1 LVLSQLTKHK
11 VADIGKAPHGA
22 KKIEWAWQYMPSLQF
37 LENKYK
43 ASQPFKGATIGA
55 CLHLE
60 AKTACL
66 LLTLTRLGATVAA
79 CGSNPLSTQDDICA
93 ALAEGG
99 VNVFSRRGMTTDEYF
114 GYVRDVLDFK
124 PNVIIDDG
132 ADVVATVHTERPDL
146 IPGIKGA
153 SEETTSG
160 VKRLKAMQ
168 AEGVLKF
175 PVISVNDAL
184 SKYLFDNRYG
194 TGQSVWDGV
203 MRATNMVVA
212 GRTVVVAGYGWC
224 GKGVA
229 KRASGLGAR
238 VAVTEIDPHKA
249 CEALMDGFDVMTMEE
264 AAKAGDIFLTL
275 TGNVSVIDKR
285 HFPLMK
291 NGVILGNAGHF
302 DVEICKPDLAALADR
317 VEHLRDNIDT
327 YVMKDG
333 RRLNLLG
340 EGRLTNLACADG
352 HPIEIM
358 DLSFSLQLEAALHV
372 YTHVMTP
379 GIHAVPMET
388 DRAVMESKL
397 AALGIEIDVPT
408 PKQTEYMKIWQESS
422 TPIPAE

>member
-1 LVLSQLTKHK
+1 MEKLTKHK
-11 VADIGKAPHGA
+11 IADIEKAPKGA

-43 ASQPFKGATIGA
+43 VSQPFKGATIAA

-93 ALAEGG
+93 ALAKGG
-99 VNVFSRRGMTTDEYF
+99 VNVFSRRGMTTEEYF
-114 GYVRDVLDFK
+114 SYVRDVLDFK
-124 PNVIIDDG
+124 PNVVIDDG
-132 ADVVATVHTERPDL
+132 ADVVALIHKERREL
-146 IPGIKGA
+146 IPDIKGA

-168 AEGVLKF
+168 SEGVLQI

-203 MRATNMVVA
+203 VRTTNMVVA

-229 KRASGLGAR
+229 KRAAGLGAR
-238 VAVTEIDPHKA
+238 VVVTEIDPHKA
-249 CEALMDGFDVMTMEE
+249 CEALMDGFDVMPLEE
-264 AAKAGDIFLTL
+264 AAKIGDIFLTL
-275 TGNVSVIDKR
+275 TGNFSVIDKR

-302 DVEICKPDLAALADR
+302 DVEIHKSDLAAMAER
-317 VEHLRDNIDT
+317 IERLRDNIDT

-358 DLSFSLQLEAALHV
+358 DLSFALQLEAALHV
-372 YTHVMTP
+372 YTHKMPAGVHP
-379 GIHAVPMET
+379 VPEET

-397 AALGIEIDVPT
+397 AALGIEIDRLT
-408 PKQTEYMKIWQESS
+408 PEQVEYMKTWKD
-422 TPIPAE
+422 

>member
-1 LVLSQLTKHK
+1 MAKYK
-11 VADIGKAPHGA
+11 IADIGKAVYGA
-22 KKIEWAWQYMPSLQF
+22 KKIEWAWQYMPSLSF

-43 ASQPFKGATIGA
+43 ASQPFKGVTVAA

-66 LLTLTRLGATVAA
+66 LLTLSRLGATVAA

-93 ALAEGG
+93 ALAEKG
-99 VNVFSRRGMTTDEYF
+99 VHVFSHRGMTPEEYS

-124 PNVIIDDG
+124 PEVIIDDG
-132 ADVVATVHTERPDL
+132 ADVVALLHKEYQHL
-146 IPGIKGA
+146 IPVIKGA

-168 AEGVLKF
+168 AEGVLKI

-203 MRATNMVVA
+203 MRTTNMVVA
-212 GRTVVVAGYGWC
+212 GRTVVVIGYGWC

-229 KRASGLGAR
+229 MRAAGLGAR
-238 VAVTEIDPHKA
+238 VVVTEIDPHKA
-249 CEALMDGFDVMTMEE
+249 CEALMDGFDVMPLEE
-264 AAKAGDIFLTL
+264 AAKTGDIFLTL
-275 TGNVSVIDKR
+275 TGNINVITKR
-285 HFPLMK
+285 HFSLMK

-302 DVEICKPDLAALADR
+302 DVEICIPELAAMADR
-317 VEHLRDNIDT
+317 VEHLRDNIDS

-333 RRLNLLG
+333 RRLNVLG

-358 DLSFSLQLEAALHV
+358 DLSFSLQLAAALHV
-372 YTHVMTP
+372 YKNKMEPGVHV
-379 GIHAVPMET
+379 VPEET

-397 AALGIEIDVPT
+397 ASLGISIDKLT
-408 PKQTEYMKIWQESS
+408 PEQAEYMKSWQE
-422 TPIPAE
+422 

>member
-1 LVLSQLTKHK
+1 MEKYR
-11 VADIGKAPHGA
+11 VADIKQASHGA

-37 LENKYK
+37 LEKKYG
-43 ASQPFKGATIGA
+43 AGQPFKRAVIAA

-66 LLTLTRLGATVAA
+66 LLTLKRLGATVAA

-99 VNVFSRRGMTTDEYF
+99 VNVFSRRGMSTDEYF
-114 GYVRDVLDFK
+114 GYVRDVLEFR
-124 PNVIIDDG
+124 PSVVIDDG
-132 ADVVATVHTERPDL
+132 ADVVALLHKERQDL
-146 IPGIKGA
+146 IPGIRGA

-168 AEGVLKF
+168 ADGVLKI

-203 MRATNMVVA
+203 MRTTNMVVA
-212 GRTVVVAGYGWC
+212 GRTVVVVGYGWC

-229 KRASGLGAR
+229 KRAAGLGAR
-238 VAVTEIDPHKA
+238 VVVTEIDPHRA
-249 CEALMDGFDVMTMEE
+249 CEALMDGFNVMPLEE
-264 AAKAGDIFLTL
+264 AAKIGDIFLTL
-275 TGNVSVIDKR
+275 TGNLKVIDKR

-291 NGVILGNAGHF
+291 SGVVMGNAGHF
-302 DVEICKPDLAALADR
+302 DVEICKPDLAALADH

-372 YTHVMTP
+372 YTHKMEP
-379 GIHAVPMET
+379 GVHPVPAET

-397 AALGIEIDVPT
+397 AALGIKIDELT
-408 PKQTEYMKIWQESS
+408 PEQREYMKSWQD
-422 TPIPAE
+422 

>member
-1 LVLSQLTKHK
+1 MGKTKYK
-11 VADIGKAPHGA
+11 VADTGKANYGA
-22 KKIEWAWQYMPSLQF
+22 KKIEWAWQYMPSLNF

-43 ASQPFKGATIGA
+43 ASLPFKGVTIAA

-93 ALAEGG
+93 ALAESG
-99 VNVFSRRGMTTDEYF
+99 VNVFSRRGMTSDEYMD
-114 GYVRDVLDFK
+114 YAREVLSFK
-124 PNVIIDDG
+124 PDVIIDDG
-132 ADVVATVHTERPDL
+132 ADVVTLLHREYKDM
-146 IPGIKGA
+146 IPNVRGA
-153 SEETTSG
+153 SEETTTG
-160 VKRLKAMQ
+160 IKRIKAMHD
-168 AEGVLKF
+168 EGILKI

-203 MRATNMVVA
+203 VRTTNMVVA
-212 GRTVVVAGYGWC
+212 GRTVVVIGYGWC

-229 KRASGLGAR
+229 KRAAGLGAR
-238 VAVTEIDPHKA
+238 VVVTEIDPHKA
-249 CEALMDGFDVMTMEE
+249 CEALMDGFDVMPLEK
-264 AAKAGDIFLTL
+264 AAKVGDIFLTL
-275 TGNVSVIDKR
+275 TGNVNVMTKQ
-285 HFPLMK
+285 HFSLMK

-302 DVEICKPDLAALADR
+302 DVEICKPDLAAMADR
-317 VEHLRDNIDT
+317 VEHIRDNIDT

-372 YTHVMTP
+372 YTNKMAP
-379 GIHAVPMET
+379 GIHAVPEET

-397 AALGIEIDVPT
+397 AALGVEIDKLT
-408 PKQTEYMKIWQESS
+408 PEQAEYMKSWQE
-422 TPIPAE
+422 

>member
-1 LVLSQLTKHK
+1 MTQYK
-11 VADIGKAPHGA
+11 VADITKASHGA
-22 KKIEWAWQYMPSLQF
+22 NKIKWAWQYMPSLQF
-37 LENKYK
+37 LEDKYK
-43 ASQPFKGATIGA
+43 ASQPFKGATIAA

-66 LLTLTRLGATVAA
+66 LLCLTRLGATVAA

-114 GYVRDVLDFK
+114 EYVRSVLNFK

-132 ADVVATVHTERPDL
+132 ADVVALIHTERQDL
-146 IPGIKGA
+146 IPGIKGG

-168 AEGVLKF
+168 TDGVLKF
-175 PVISVNDAL
+175 PMISVNDAL

-203 MRATNMVVA
+203 MRTTNMVVA
-212 GRTVVVAGYGWC
+212 GRTVVVVGYGWC

-229 KRASGLGAR
+229 KRAAGLGAR
-238 VAVTEIDPHKA
+238 VIVTEIDPHKA
-249 CEALMDGFDVMTMEE
+249 CEALMDGFDVMDMES
-264 AAKAGDIFLTL
+264 AAKVGDIFLTL
-275 TGNVSVIDKR
+275 TGNTKVLRKE
-285 HFPLMK
+285 HFVLMK
-291 NGVILGNAGHF
+291 NGVIMGNAGHF
-302 DVEICKPDLAALADR
+302 DVEICKPDLEAMADR
-317 VEHLRDNIDT
+317 VEHLRDNIDS

-333 RRLNLLG
+333 RRLHLLG

-358 DLSFSLQLEAALHV
+358 DLSFALQLEAALYV
-372 YTHVMTP
+372 YTHKMEP
-379 GIHAVPMET
+379 GVHVVPEAT

-397 AALGIEIDVPT
+397 AALGIKIDKLTSEQVD
-408 PKQTEYMKIWQESS
+408 YMKSWQD
-422 TPIPAE
+422 

>member
-1 LVLSQLTKHK
+1 LEKSTKYK
-11 VADIGKAPHGA
+11 IADIEKASGGA

-43 ASQPFKGATIGA
+43 ASQPFKGATIAA

-93 ALAEGG
+93 ALAQGG
-99 VNVFSRRGMTTDEYF
+99 VNVFSRRGMATDEYF
-114 GYVRDVLDFK
+114 GYVRDVLAFE

-132 ADVVATVHTERPDL
+132 ADVVTLIHKERQDL
-146 IPGIKGA
+146 IPRIKGA
-153 SEETTSG
+153 SEETTTG

-168 AEGVLKF
+168 ADGVLKF

-203 MRATNMVVA
+203 MRTTNMVVA
-212 GRTVVVAGYGWC
+212 GRTVVVVGYGWC

-229 KRASGLGAR
+229 KRAAGLGAR
-238 VAVTEIDPHKA
+238 VVVTEIDPHKA
-249 CEALMDGFDVMTMEE
+249 CEALMDGFDVMPLEE
-264 AAKAGDIFLTL
+264 AAKIGDIFLTL
-275 TGNVSVIDKR
+275 TGNIKVIDKR
-285 HFPLMK
+285 HFALMK
-291 NGVILGNAGHF
+291 NGVVMGNAGHF
-302 DVEICKPDLAALADR
+302 DVEICKPDLVAMAER

-358 DLSFSLQLEAALHV
+358 DLSFALQLEAALHV
-372 YTHVMTP
+372 YTHAMSP
-379 GIHAVPMET
+379 GVHAVPEET

-397 AALGIEIDVPT
+397 AALGIKLDQLTSEQI
-408 PKQTEYMKIWQESS
+408 KYMKSWQD
-422 TPIPAE
+422 

>member
-1 LVLSQLTKHK
+1 MTQHK
-11 VADIGKAPHGA
+11 IADLGKAPTGA

-43 ASQPFKGATIGA
+43 ASQPFKGAVIAA

-66 LLTLTRLGATVAA
+66 LLTLKRLGATVAA

-114 GYVRDVLDFK
+114 GYVRDVLHFK
-124 PNVIIDDG
+124 PNVIVDDG
-132 ADVVATVHTERPDL
+132 ADVVAALHKERQDL
-146 IPGIKGA
+146 IPNILGA

-175 PVISVNDAL
+175 PVIAVNDAL

-203 MRATNMVVA
+203 MRTTNMVAA
-212 GRTVVVAGYGWC
+212 GRTVVVVGYGWC

-229 KRASGLGAR
+229 KRAAGLGAR
-238 VAVTEIDPHKA
+238 VVVTEIDPHKA
-249 CEALMDGFDVMTMEE
+249 CEALMDGFDVMPMTE
-264 AAKAGDIFLTL
+264 AAKVGDIFLTL
-275 TGNVSVIDKR
+275 TGNVKVIDKR

-302 DVEICKPDLAALADR
+302 DVEICKPDLEAMADR
-317 VEHLRDNIDT
+317 VERLRDNIDT

-372 YTHVMTP
+372 FTHKMTP
-379 GIHAVPMET
+379 GVHPVPEET

-397 AALGIEIDVPT
+397 AALGVGLDKPT
-408 PKQTEYMKIWQESS
+408 PEQIEYMKSWQD
-422 TPIPAE
+422 

>member
-1 LVLSQLTKHK
+1 MEESVLEKYR
-11 VADIGKAPHGA
+11 VADIKQASHGA

-37 LENKYK
+37 LEKKYG
-43 ASQPFKGATIGA
+43 AGQPFKRAVIAA

-66 LLTLTRLGATVAA
+66 LLTLKRLGATVAA

-99 VNVFSRRGMTTDEYF
+99 VNVFSRRGMSTDEYF
-114 GYVRDVLDFK
+114 GYVRDVLEFR
-124 PNVIIDDG
+124 PSVVIDDG
-132 ADVVATVHTERPDL
+132 ADVVALLHKERQDL
-146 IPGIKGA
+146 IPGIRGA

-168 AEGVLKF
+168 ADGVLKI

-203 MRATNMVVA
+203 MRTTNMVVA
-212 GRTVVVAGYGWC
+212 GRTVVVVGYGWC

-229 KRASGLGAR
+229 KRAAGLGAR
-238 VAVTEIDPHKA
+238 VVVTEIDPHRA
-249 CEALMDGFDVMTMEE
+249 CEALMDGFNVMPLEE
-264 AAKAGDIFLTL
+264 AAKIGDIFLTL
-275 TGNVSVIDKR
+275 TGNLKVIDKR

-291 NGVILGNAGHF
+291 SGVVMGNAGHF
-302 DVEICKPDLAALADR
+302 DVEICKPDLAALADH

-372 YTHVMTP
+372 YTHKMEP
-379 GIHAVPMET
+379 GVHPVPAET

-397 AALGIEIDVPT
+397 AALGIKIDELT
-408 PKQTEYMKIWQESS
+408 PEQREYMKSWQD
-422 TPIPAE
+422 

>member
-1 LVLSQLTKHK
+1 
-11 VADIGKAPHGA
+11 
-22 KKIEWAWQYMPSLQF
+22 PSLQF

-43 ASQPFKGATIGA
+43 ASQPFKGATIAA

-114 GYVRDVLDFK
+114 GYVRDVLDFE

-132 ADVVATVHTERPDL
+132 ADVVAAVHTERPGL
-146 IPGIKGA
+146 IPGIRGA

-160 VKRLKAMQ
+160 VKRLKAMH
-168 AEGVLKF
+168 ADGVLKL

-203 MRATNMVVA
+203 MRTTNMVVA
-212 GRTVVVAGYGWC
+212 GRVVVVAGYGWC

-229 KRASGLGAR
+229 KRAAGLGAR

-264 AAKAGDIFLTL
+264 AAKIGDIFLTL
-275 TGNVSVIDKR
+275 TGNVDVIDKR

-291 NGVILGNAGHF
+291 SGVILGNAGHF
-302 DVEICKPDLAALADR
+302 DVEISKPDLEALAER

-358 DLSFSLQLEAALHV
+358 DLSFSLQLESALHV
-372 YTHVMTP
+372 YTHAMPP
-379 GIHAVPMET
+379 GIHAVPAET

-397 AALGIEIDVPT
+397 AALGVKIDAPT
-408 PKQTEYMKIWQESS
+408 PRQTEYMKIWQESALS
-422 TPIPAE
+422 IEAQEAASPETPRPIPA

>member
-1 LVLSQLTKHK
+1 MSKLTKHK
-11 VADIGKAPHGA
+11 VADISKAPQGA
-22 KKIEWAWQYMPSLQF
+22 RKIEWAWQYMPSLQF
-37 LENKYK
+37 LEKKYE
-43 ASQPFKGATIGA
+43 ASQPFKGATIAA

-99 VNVFSRRGMTTDEYF
+99 VNIFSRRGMSTEEYF

-124 PNVIIDDG
+124 PNVVIDDG
-132 ADVVATVHTERPDL
+132 ADVVATIHTERQEL
-146 IPGIKGA
+146 IPHIKGG

-168 AEGVLKF
+168 ADGVLKF
-175 PVISVNDAL
+175 PMISVNDAL

-203 MRATNMVVA
+203 MRTTNMVVA
-212 GRTVVVAGYGWC
+212 GRTVVVVGYGWC

-229 KRASGLGAR
+229 MRAAGLGAR
-238 VAVTEIDPHKA
+238 VIVTEIDPHKA
-249 CEALMDGFDVMTMEE
+249 CEALMDGFDVMTLEE
-264 AAKAGDIFLTL
+264 AAKTGDIFLTL
-275 TGNVSVIDKR
+275 TGNTKVIDKR
-285 HFPLMK
+285 HFALMK
-291 NGVILGNAGHF
+291 NGVIMGNAGHF
-302 DVEICKPDLAALADR
+302 DVEICKPDLEAMAER
-317 VEHLRDNIDT
+317 VEQLRDNIDT

-358 DLSFSLQLEAALHV
+358 DLSFALQLESALHV
-372 YTHVMTP
+372 YTHDMKP
-379 GIHAVPMET
+379 GVYVVPEET

-397 AALGIEIDVPT
+397 AALGIRIDSLT
-408 PKQTEYMKIWQESS
+408 PEQEDYMRSWQD
-422 TPIPAE
+422 

>member
-1 LVLSQLTKHK
+1 LSGATKYK
-11 VADIGKAPHGA
+11 VADIEKADKGA

-37 LENKYK
+37 LDNKYK
-43 ASQPFKGATIGA
+43 AGQPFKGVTVAA

-93 ALAEGG
+93 ALAKGG
-99 VNVFSRRGMTTDEYF
+99 VNVFSRRGMTPEEYLS
-114 GYVRDVLDFK
+114 YVREVLDFK
-124 PNVIIDDG
+124 PEVIIDDG
-132 ADVVATVHTERPDL
+132 ADVVALLHKEYQSL
-146 IPGIKGA
+146 IPSVKGA
-153 SEETTSG
+153 SEETTTG

-168 AEGVLKF
+168 AEGVLKI

-203 MRATNMVVA
+203 MRTTNMVVA
-212 GRTVVVAGYGWC
+212 GRTVVVVGYGWC

-229 KRASGLGAR
+229 KRAAGLGAR
-238 VAVTEIDPHKA
+238 VVVTEIDPHKA
-249 CEALMDGFDVMTMEE
+249 CEALMDGFDVMPMEE
-264 AAKAGDIFLTL
+264 AAKVGDVFLTL
-275 TGNVSVIDKR
+275 TGNINVITKR
-285 HFPLMK
+285 HFALMK
-291 NGVILGNAGHF
+291 NGVVLGNAGHF
-302 DVEICKPDLAALADR
+302 DVEISKADLEAMADR

-358 DLSFSLQLEAALHV
+358 DLSFALQLEAARHV
-372 YTHVMTP
+372 YTHKMPP
-379 GIHAVPMET
+379 GVHAVPEET

-397 AALGIEIDVPT
+397 SALGIEIDKPT
-408 PKQTEYMKIWQESS
+408 SEQAEYMKSWQE
-422 TPIPAE
+422 